1 MSFSVSRSA
10 ALLLCCSAA
19 GSRKALQLYLWRS
32 RYRKTRAVSSYLC
45 DSHGRCFCVYVCV
58 RVSVRVSVVCAV
70 IGAQNDQEQRRI
82 NFVKSSRS
90 AVRPL
95 HQYECTSA
103 VQQQRYDGSRVPQ
116 AVAFVPVVK
125 VYMCVWLVSSRR
137 SNHHNIFTSNA
148 TIKTHAAG
156 PHTRYTKHTA
166 AASSS
171 SYKRWDTPV
180 FLLFD
185 LRHPPGSKGGHIPKG
200 NLIVM
205 SILIV

>member
-19 GSRKALQLYLWRS
+19 GSRKALQLYLWQS

-45 DSHGRCFCVYVCV
+45 DSRGRCFCVYVCV

-125 VYMCVWLVSSRR
+125 VYMCVVGDQQEIEPPQHFHVQRNNQNTR
-137 SNHHNIFTSNA
+137 CRTSHQIHEA
-148 TIKTHAAG
+148 
-156 PHTRYTKHTA
+156 Y
-166 AASSS
+166 SSS
-171 SYKRWDTPV
+171 EQ
-180 FLLFD
+180 
-185 LRHPPGSKGGHIPKG
+185 
-200 NLIVM
+200 
-205 SILIV
+205 